1 MTRLGFSARDRRTAL
16 FGIVAVGALIG
27 FSRGLPALR
36 EWERARVSEA
46 SDLAAK
52 ASLARAHAH
61 MLGVMR
67 DSLAA
72 RKERLATVDS
82 AMLSGTSAA
91 AVAADLAATLDQI
104 ATSSHVKVTSMQLR
118 ADSAAPGALT
128 RVAVRVSGTTDV
140 AGLAAFLR
148 AVEANDAL
156 LVVRELTVS
165 QSEPAA
171 PASKPE
177 ALHVDVVVEAL
188 ARILA
193 ARAT

>member
-1 MTRLGFSARDRRTAL
+1 MIRLGFSAKDRRTAV
-16 FGIVAVGALIG
+16 FGVVVVGSLIG

-36 EWERARVSEA
+36 EWERARVSET
-46 SDLAAK
+46 SELSAK
-52 ASLARAHAH
+52 ASSVRANVH

-72 RKERLATVDS
+72 RKQRLATMDS
-82 AMLSGTSAA
+82 SMLSGTSAA
-91 AVAADLAATLDQI
+91 AAAANLASSLDEI

-118 ADSAAPGALT
+118 ADSAGAGALT
-128 RVAVRVSGTTDV
+128 KVTVRVSGTTDV

-148 AVEANDAL
+148 TVEANDAL

-171 PASKPE
+171 PSSKPE
-177 ALHVDVVVEAL
+177 ALHVDIVVEAL

-193 ARAT
+193 ARST